1 VTTTTLRAGD
11 IVLGERGRAYHVGEW
26 RGEGSYARVFRVI
39 ADATAYALKLAK
51 PEIAGAAERLE
62 RERGVRARIHHPRLV
77 GCLDAGQ
84 WQETPFLVL
93 AWVEGPDLRRL
104 VERQRR
110 LPLVIALGY
119 LQDISGAV
127 AALHAGGLAHGDLRP
142 ENVLVEELRR
152 HAILADL
159 GEAVDRRDPDHS
171 ARLRGDLCALG
182 DLLAFTLTGE
192 HADAFPPR
200 LTAAQGYN
208 PAAVRLEQEAFA
220 GRLTATAFH
229 KQVTQLLKAIGA
241 ARRP

>member
-11 IVLGERGRAYHVGEW
+11 VVLGERGRAYRVLEW

-39 ADATAYALKLAK
+39 ADAAAYALKMAK
-51 PEIAGAAERLE
+51 PEIAGAAARLE
-62 RERGVRARIHHPRLV
+62 RERGVRSRIRHPRLV
-77 GCLDAGQ
+77 ECVDAGR
-84 WQETPFLVL
+84 WEETPFLVL
-93 AWVEGPDLRRL
+93 TWIEGADLRRL

-142 ENVLVEELRR
+142 ENVLVQETVH

-159 GEAVDRRDPDHS
+159 GEAADRRDPDH
-171 ARLRGDLCALG
+171 AERLRGDLCALG

-192 HADAFPPR
+192 RAAAFPPR
-200 LTAAQGYN
+200 LTTAQGYN
-208 PAAVRLEQEAFA
+208 PEAVRLAQEASA
-220 GRLTATAFH
+220 GRLTAAACH

-241 ARRP
+241 ARRS